1 MICMH
6 FTYTYRTSET
16 QIKEQQE
23 QEVML
28 AAEVEMAKQRMQ
40 EIQREMENVLEQL
53 GEAKV
58 DRHES
63 SRAVRKAE
71 LIQNLKRLF
80 GGVVSV
86 YLVCACDVMGVKLV

>member
-1 MICMH
+1 
-6 FTYTYRTSET
+6 
-16 QIKEQQE
+16 
-23 QEVML
+23 ML

-40 EIQREMENVLEQL
+40 EIQREMESVLEQL

-80 GGVVSV
+80 GGVVSALPSSPGICGCSMCDSCRHLLIF
-86 YLVCACDVMGVKLV
+86 YLHIYETPNQSRSVCH

>member
-1 MICMH
+1 MLFC
-6 FTYTYRTSET
+6 RTSEA
-16 QIKEQQE
+16 QIREQQE

-28 AAEVEMAKQRMQ
+28 AAEVEMAKQRMH
-40 EIQREMENVLEQL
+40 EIQREMESVLEQL

-63 SRAVRKAE
+63 SRALRKAE

-80 GGVVSV
+80 PGVVSV
-86 YLVCACDVMGVKLV
+86 

>member
-1 MICMH
+1 
-6 FTYTYRTSET
+6 
-16 QIKEQQE
+16 
-23 QEVML
+23 ML

-40 EIQREMENVLEQL
+40 EIQREMESVLEQL

-86 YLVCACDVMGVKLV
+86 YLVCVHALLWGVKSV